1 MKKTDLPIQIDL
13 SGKVAV
19 VTGAGGVLCSRMAE
33 ALAAAGAKVALL
45 DRNEEA
51 AQKFADAIVADGGI
65 AKGYAANVLQKDS
78 LKACHE
84 RVLKDF
90 GKCDI
95 LINGAGGN
103 NPMASTD
110 KEYFELGDMDAET
123 KSFFDLT
130 EEGVSFVFNL
140 NFLGTLLPT
149 QEFAKDMTGR
159 EGCSILNISSMN
171 AYTPLTK
178 IPAYSGAKAAISN
191 FTQWLAV
198 HFSKVGIRVNAIAPG
213 FFSTKQNAALLWNAD
228 GTPTARTGKILA
240 ATPMGKFGETDDL
253 LGSVLFMCSDKAAGF
268 ITGVVLPID
277 GGFSA
282 YSGV

>member
-1 MKKTDLPIQIDL
+1 MNKNVLNTDL

-19 VTGAGGVLCSRMAE
+19 VTGAGGVLCSYFAKV
-33 ALAAAGAKVALL
+33 LARAGAKVALL
-45 DRNEEA
+45 DLNEA
-51 AQKFADAIVADGGI
+51 AAKQYADEIVAEGGV
-65 AKGYAANVLQKDS
+65 AKAYACNVLDKDICY
-78 LKACHE
+78 ATAAAVE
-84 RVLKDF
+84 ADF

-95 LINGAGGN
+95 LVNGAGGN
-103 NPMASTD
+103 NPKATTD
-110 KEYFELGDMDAET
+110 KEYFELGDIEADT
-123 KSFFDLT
+123 KSFFDLDAS
-130 EEGVSFVFNL
+130 GVGFVFNL
-140 NFLGTLLPT
+140 NFLGTLIPT
-149 QEFAKDMTGR
+149 QAFASQMVGR
-159 EGCSILNISSMN
+159 EGCNILNISSMN

-213 FFSTKQNAALLWNAD
+213 FFSTKQNAALLFNPD

-240 ATPMGKFGETDDL
+240 ATPMGRFGESEELEGGL
-253 LGSVLFMCSDKAAGF
+253 LFLLNNEAASF

-277 GGFSA
+277 GGFSS